1 MQLLLLLLFS
11 FLLSQDNYK
20 SFKVGLFK
28 GELVNSADNTSI
40 SYATIKLFK
49 SSDNTLN
56 DGTISG
62 DDGYFILKDVN
73 PGKYNIHIEHVM
85 YETLILEN
93 QLLVPP
99 TMNKNLGIL
108 ALTQKVVEVADVSVV
123 D

>member
-49 SSDNTLN
+49 SSDNSLSKTCSAFSTRPTTSPIPKIRF
-56 DGTISG
+56 TILSG
-62 DDGYFILKDVN
+62 
-73 PGKYNIHIEHVM
+73 
-85 YETLILEN
+85 
-93 QLLVPP
+93 
-99 TMNKNLGIL
+99 
-108 ALTQKVVEVADVSVV
+108 
-123 D
+123 